1 MIAAQTL
8 REARMSLEIDFHDKI
23 TDFTEGTL
31 NDGVQIKIK
40 FTNGWTASLVKG
52 PYTYGGPEGLWE
64 MGVFNPGGDLDYCNP
79 ITSGDVQGW
88 LSDARIEAKL
98 RRLASFT
105 NEQLQTYADY
115 AHYLEAVRRVQ
126 ENLSQIENEYQQI
139 TNVYYSED
147 DERPVDLKKAFTGIL
162 KAFEAVA
169 IEDPEI
175 APDDQEEEEENA

>member
-1 MIAAQTL
+1 
-8 REARMSLEIDFHDKI
+8 MSLEIDFHDKI
-23 TDFTEGTL
+23 LDFTEGTL
-31 NDGVQIKIK
+31 NNGVQIKIK

-64 MGVFNPGGDLDYCNP
+64 IGIFNPDGNLDYCNP
-79 ITSGDVQGW
+79 ITSEDVQGY
-88 LSDARIEAKL
+88 LSHAKVQVKL

-105 NEQLQTYADY
+105 SEQLQAYADY

-147 DERPVDLKKAFTGIL
+147 DERPVDLKQAFAGIL
-162 KAFEAVA
+162 KAFEEIA

-175 APDDQEEEEENA
+175 ATDDQEEEENA